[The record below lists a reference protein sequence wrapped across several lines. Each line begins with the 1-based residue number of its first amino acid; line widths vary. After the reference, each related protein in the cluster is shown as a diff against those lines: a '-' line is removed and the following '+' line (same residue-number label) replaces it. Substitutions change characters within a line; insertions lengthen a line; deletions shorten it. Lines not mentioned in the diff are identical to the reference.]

1 MSLCDPIA
9 DMLTRVRNG
18 ATAGLEQVAVPHS
31 VLKGELA
38 RLLKQEGYI
47 KHYVTEG
54 TGVKKTIQ
62 VFLRYGVAGKPVIQG
77 LKRVSKSGLRRYT
90 SAAQMPRVLGGMG
103 TAILSTS
110 KGLMTGREARKQNV
124 GGEVLCYVW

>member
-18 ATAGLEQVAVPHS
+18 ATAGLEQVAMPHS

-38 RLLKQEGYI
+38 RLLKQEGFI
-47 KHYVTEG
+47 KDYVTEG
-54 TGVKKTIQ
+54 VGAKKQ
-62 VFLRYGVAGKPVIQG
+62 LRLSLRYDAAGKPIIQG
-77 LKRVSKSGLRRYT
+77 LKRVSKPGLRRYT
-90 SAAQMPRVLGGMG
+90 GAADVPRVLGGLG
-103 TAILSTS
+103 LAILSTS
-110 KGLMTGREARKQNV
+110 KGLMTGREARKQKV

>member
-18 ATAGLEQVAVPHS
+18 ASAGLEQVAMPHS

-47 KHYVTEG
+47 KDFVTEG
-54 TGVKKTIQ
+54 VGVRKTLR
-62 VFLRYGVAGKPVIQG
+62 VSLRYGVDGKPIIQG
-77 LKRVSKSGLRRYT
+77 LKRVSKPGLRRY
-90 SAAQMPRVLGGMG
+90 SGCADVPRVLGGMG

-110 KGLMTGREARKQNV
+110 KGIMTGRDARKQKV

>member
-47 KHYVTEG
+47 KNYMLEG

-62 VFLRYGVAGKPVIQG
+62 VVLRYGANDKPVIQG

-90 SAAQMPRVLGGMG
+90 SAAQVPRVLGGMG

-110 KGLMTGREARKQNV
+110 KGLMTGREPRKQNV

>member
-31 VLKGELA
+31 VLKSELA

-47 KHYVTEG
+47 KNYVVEG

-62 VFLRYGVAGKPVIQG
+62 VVLRYGVNDKPVIQG

-90 SAAQMPRVLGGMG
+90 GAAEVPRVLGGMG

>member
-47 KHYVTEG
+47 KGYVVEG
-54 TGVKKTIQ
+54 VGVKKTIQ
-62 VFLRYGVAGKPVIQG
+62 VSLRYGVAGKPVIQG

-90 SAAQMPRVLGGMG
+90 SVAEVPRVLGGMG